1 MDEFMI
7 SCDICMDLIPLVQDG
22 VASADSRDA
31 VEEHVKTCEECRSV
45 YEDNKIALST
55 DVSVVFRKVQRQIQ
69 TFTIV
74 LMMLGMFFGVSFTA
88 SEQMFYNCIIM
99 PIIGALGY
107 MLLRWKAVYKVPVL
121 LILSHGVINL
131 LNALRQM
138 ECLDIYS
145 LLIWTFIYS
154 IFVWMGIVIAW
165 LLHYA
170 FRKEA

>member
-1 MDEFMI
+1 MNKFMI

-22 VASADSRDA
+22 IAADDSQKA
-31 VEEHVKTCEECRSV
+31 VEEHVANCENCRAV
-45 YEDNKIALST
+45 YGNNKITLTT

-107 MLLRWKAVYKVPVL
+107 MLLRWKAVYKIPIL

-131 LNALRQM
+131 LNALRQI
-138 ECLDIYS
+138 EGLDIYS
-145 LLIWTFIYS
+145 LFMWTFIYS
-154 IFVWMGIVIAW
+154 IFVWIGIVIAW

-170 FRKEA
+170 FKKEA

>member
-1 MDEFMI
+1 MDKFMI

-22 VASADSRDA
+22 IAAEDSRKA
-31 VEEHVKTCEECRSV
+31 VEEHIANCESCREA
-45 YEDNKIALST
+45 YGNNKITLTT

-107 MLLRWKAVYKVPVL
+107 MLLRWKAVYKIPIL

-145 LLIWTFIYS
+145 LFMWTFIYS
-154 IFVWMGIVIAW
+154 MFVWLGVIIAW